1 MDPAV
6 YAARLDAGTARLQ
19 AYAVA
24 AMPDACTV
32 TAPSGEPRVWDELTG
47 TYSDPEPVTIYS
59 GRCRVQARD
68 AQDQS
73 LTVGEAA
80 WSVTDVVVSLPLSAP
95 APPVDAVVTITTI
108 GPLSDPSLLGSRFSV
123 AGSLSKSSRP
133 TARRLHCKE
142 V

>member
-1 MDPAV
+1 MLGDDI
-6 YAARLDAGTARLQ
+6 ARALPELRAHAESMMRDT
-19 AYAVA
+19 
-24 AMPDACTV
+24 CTV
-32 TAPSGEPRVWDELTG
+32 ERHTGNGRVWDELTG

-59 GRCRVQARD
+59 GRCRVRARD

>member
-1 MDPAV
+1 MLGDDI
-6 YAARLDAGTARLQ
+6 ARALPELRAHAESMMRDT
-19 AYAVA
+19 
-24 AMPDACTV
+24 CTV
-32 TAPSGEPRVWDELTG
+32 ERHTGNGRVWDELTG

-59 GRCRVQARD
+59 GRCRVRARD

-123 AGSLSKSSRP
+123 AGSLSKSSLP

>member
-1 MDPAV
+1 MLGDDI
-6 YAARLDAGTARLQ
+6 ARALPELRAHAESMMCDT
-19 AYAVA
+19 
-24 AMPDACTV
+24 CTV
-32 TAPSGEPRVWDELTG
+32 ERHTGNGRVWDELTG

-59 GRCRVQARD
+59 GRCRVRARD

-123 AGSLSKSSRP
+123 AGSLSKSSQP